1 MSPCP
6 IGEKGEKG
14 YTIKTKEEFLFR
26 LSRLS
31 TSGKLEEVAEKS
43 ICRMYPVLIPYFD
56 DWDYTQP
63 LNPEKLMRQIV
74 EQPLVKRYMT
84 PWERAL
90 TIVLRHPEAVDWR

>member
-1 MSPCP
+1 MCYAGPDGP
-6 IGEKGEKG
+6 PAP
-14 YTIKTKEEFLFR
+14 TIKTKEEFLFH

-31 TSGKLEEVAEKS
+31 TSGKLEEVAEQS

-56 DWDYTQP
+56 DGVYAQP
-63 LNPEKLMRQIV
+63 VNLEELLQQIV

>member
-1 MSPCP
+1 MCYAGPDGP
-6 IGEKGEKG
+6 PAP
-14 YTIKTKEEFLFR
+14 TIKTKEEFLFH

-84 PWERAL
+84 PWERVL
-90 TIVLRHPEAVDWR
+90 TIVLKHPEAVDWR

>member
-31 TSGKLEEVAEKS
+31 TSGKLEEVAEKVFAG
-43 ICRMYPVLIPYFD
+43 CTLC
-56 DWDYTQP
+56 
-63 LNPEKLMRQIV
+63 
-74 EQPLVKRYMT
+74 
-84 PWERAL
+84 
-90 TIVLRHPEAVDWR
+90 